1 MRSLSLFHEIEP
13 VKHSKNVPVVEPAN
27 PIKNLVIKYKNLKE
41 IEINERKTGLVNCS
55 LRITA
60 LLECVIGIYK
70 HEFTNKKQ
78 EI

>member
-1 MRSLSLFHEIEP
+1 MAHVIFSRYSPVNNALSPFRTDARDAVGFRQSHVIRSL
-13 VKHSKNVPVVEPAN
+13 
-27 PIKNLVIKYKNLKE
+27 PIKRMEK
-41 IEINERKTGLVNCS
+41 KTFDDWY